1 MRSPAAMLREW
12 GAYQCISLE
21 DVSQTKLDA
30 MARQLNERRRKTTK
44 HRQSDIDKLLRRS
57 VESKAGSGNASEIE
71 LATAVSDDADAFP

>member
-12 GAYQCISLE
+12 EAYQCISLE

-44 HRQSDIDKLLRRS
+44 HGQSDIDKLLR
-57 VESKAGSGNASEIE
+57 
-71 LATAVSDDADAFP
+71 